1 MKRIAVFSDT
11 HNMFSRLPLAL
22 ERVGKV
28 DLLFHLGDFAIDAER
43 IAHELG
49 DVPFFSV
56 KGNND
61 AGSVY
66 PRVRI
71 ERVEDVWIMLL
82 HGDGYHTLYQLIDK
96 ARENRCSAV
105 LFGHT
110 HVPLLQ
116 ADGELLVINPGS
128 MSLPRQGSKPSCAVL
143 EVERADIN
151 VKMLPLI

>member
-28 DLLFHLGDFAIDAER
+28 DMLFHLGDFAIDAER
-43 IAHELG
+43 IAQEL
-49 DVPFFSV
+49 DNVPFFSV

-61 AGSVY
+61 TGTVY

-71 ERVEDVWIMLL
+71 ERVEDVWIMLV
-82 HGDGYHTLYQLIDK
+82 HGDGFHTIYQMIDK
-96 ARENRCSAV
+96 ARENNCSAV

-116 ADGELLVINPGS
+116 ADGELLVVNPGS
-128 MSLPRQGSKPSCAVL
+128 MSLPRQGSKPSVALL
-143 EVERADIN
+143 EVDGKDIN

>member
-28 DLLFHLGDFAIDAER
+28 DMLFHLGDFAIDAER

-143 EVERADIN
+143 EVEGADIN

>member
-96 ARENRCSAV
+96 ARETRCSAV

-110 HVPLLQ
+110 HVPLLL

-143 EVERADIN
+143 EVEGADIN

>member
-28 DLLFHLGDFAIDAER
+28 DQLFHLGDFAIDAER

-61 AGSVY
+61 TGSVY

-71 ERVEDVWIMLL
+71 ERVEDVWIMLV
-82 HGDGYHTLYQLIDK
+82 HGDVYHTLYQLIDK

-116 ADGELLVINPGS
+116 ADGELLVVNPGS
-128 MSLPRQGSKPSCAVL
+128 MSLPRQGSRPSCAVL
-143 EVERADIN
+143 EVEGADIN

>member
-82 HGDGYHTLYQLIDK
+82 HGDGYHALYQLIDK

-116 ADGELLVINPGS
+116 ADGELFVINPGS

-143 EVERADIN
+143 EVEGADIN

>member
-28 DLLFHLGDFAIDAER
+28 DMLFHLGDFAIDAER

-49 DVPFFSV
+49 YVPFFSV

-61 AGSVY
+61 SGSVY
-66 PRVRI
+66 PRMRI

-96 ARENRCSAV
+96 ARENRCAAV

-143 EVERADIN
+143 EVEGTDIN

>member
-22 ERVGKV
+22 ERVGKL

-66 PRVRI
+66 PRVRM

-143 EVERADIN
+143 EVEGADIN
-151 VKMLPLI
+151 VRMLPLI

>member
-43 IAHELG
+43 IAQEL
-49 DVPFFSV
+49 DNVPFFSV

-61 AGSVY
+61 TGTVY

-71 ERVEDVWIMLL
+71 ERVEDVWIMLV
-82 HGDGYHTLYQLIDK
+82 HGDGFHTIYQMIDK
-96 ARENRCSAV
+96 ARENNCSAV

-116 ADGELLVINPGS
+116 ADGELLVVNPGS
-128 MSLPRQGSKPSCAVL
+128 MSLPRQGSKPSVALL
-143 EVERADIN
+143 EVDGKDIN

>member
-143 EVERADIN
+143 EVEGADIN